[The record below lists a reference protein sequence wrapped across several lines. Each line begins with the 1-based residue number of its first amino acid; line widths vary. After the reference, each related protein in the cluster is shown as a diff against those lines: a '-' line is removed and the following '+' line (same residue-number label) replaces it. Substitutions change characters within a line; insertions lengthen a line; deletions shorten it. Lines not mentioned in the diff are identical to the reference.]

1 MRKRIHTVAR
11 SNDTIGVHTPSRVT
25 EHENRNGLSLTS
37 RIVLLLICCAVGV
50 YIWFAVRLYVAHRL
64 STFNDPV
71 SLQRAI
77 RLEPRDANN
86 YELLG
91 QYLIWE
97 AQDPKAAAGQF
108 QQAVKLNPYMSSY
121 WTHLAQAESNL
132 GNDSEQTAALRK
144 AIAVDPTTPELA
156 WSAAN
161 FFLIQGDTDS
171 ALDQFAVVIRND
183 PRMAEAALERSWR
196 AVGQVDPIQKRLP
209 PDPEIYLSLVR
220 LLVAR
225 QQWVPAQQIWLAMLD
240 LNRQFDARSAVFY
253 VDALLAAQ
261 DVPAAQRVWQQI
273 LDAST
278 NLKPYITPGNLVV
291 NPEFDHEFLNA
302 GFDWHYSAQNGV
314 AMILDPTQTHEGS
327 EALLI
332 TYSGAPNGDG
342 GISQPIPVTPG
353 VAYMASAWVKSEE
366 LETANGPQLTVFD
379 GNHNQALARSEETV
393 GSTGWHQ
400 VQATFTAPKETNL
413 VIVRFSREPA
423 STRIQGRFWIDNV
436 HMTQNTGETIEQVH

>member
-1 MRKRIHTVAR
+1 
-11 SNDTIGVHTPSRVT
+11 
-25 EHENRNGLSLTS
+25 
-37 RIVLLLICCAVGV
+37 V

-240 LNRQFDARSAVFY
+240 LNRQFDAGSAVFY

-261 DVPAAQRVWQQI
+261 DVPAAQKVWQQI

-291 NPEFDHEFLNA
+291 DPGFDHEFLNA
-302 GFDWHYSAQNGV
+302 GFDWHYSAQSGV

-332 TYSGAPNGDG
+332 TYAGAPNGDA
-342 GISQPIPVTPG
+342 GISQPVPVTPG
-353 VAYMASAWVKSEE
+353 VAYIASAWVKSEE

-379 GNHNQALARSEETV
+379 GNHNQALARSEETL

-400 VQATFTAPKETNL
+400 AQVTFTAPKETNL
-413 VIVRFSREPA
+413 VILRFSREPA
-423 STRIQGRFWIDNV
+423 STRIQGKFWIDNV
-436 HMTQNTGETIEQVH
+436 HMTQNTEETIEQVH